1 MNRLRYSATLLLVTA
16 FAVFQLLAAA
26 PLLHPGCNAWGP
38 LVQALQSPVA
48 PAVDVQ
54 EGAAT
59 SGSTDECLVC
69 RVSGLSAIL
78 LPGLAVFASTA
89 QMAAPP
95 LPAGAPVRALFSE
108 NLRSRAPPS
117 A

>member
-1 MNRLRYSATLLLVTA
+1 MNRLRHLATLLLVTA
-16 FAVFQLLAAA
+16 FAVFQLLAPA
-26 PLLHPGCNAWGP
+26 PWLHPRCNAWGS
-38 LVQALQSPVA
+38 LGQVLQGPETPV
-48 PAVDVQ
+48 VHIQD
-54 EGAAT
+54 GAT
-59 SGSTDECLVC
+59 TPGSTDECLVC

-89 QMAAPP
+89 HLAAPP
-95 LPAGAPVRALFSE
+95 LPAEAPVRALFGE

>member
-1 MNRLRYSATLLLVTA
+1 MNRLRHPATLLLVTA
-16 FAVFQLLAAA
+16 FAVFQLLATA
-26 PLLHPGCNAWGP
+26 PLLHPGCNAWAP
-38 LVQALQSPVA
+38 LVQTLQSTAA

-59 SGSTDECLVC
+59 SGGTDECLVC

-78 LPGLAVFASTA
+78 LPGLAVFVSTA
-89 QMAAPP
+89 QTVAPP
-95 LPAGAPVRALFSE
+95 LPAEAPVRAPLSE

>member
-16 FAVFQLLAAA
+16 FAVFQLLATA

-38 LVQALQSPVA
+38 LVQALQGPEA
-48 PAVDVQ
+48 PAVDTQ
-54 EGAAT
+54 EGVA
-59 SGSTDECLVC
+59 SPGSTDECLVC

-78 LPGLAVFASTA
+78 LPGVAVFASTA
-89 QMAAPP
+89 HRAAPP
-95 LPAGAPVRALFSE
+95 LPAEAPVRALFSE

-117 A
+117 V

>member
-1 MNRLRYSATLLLVTA
+1 MKRLRHPATLLLVTA
-16 FAVFQLLAAA
+16 FAVFQLLATA
-26 PLLHPGCNAWGP
+26 PLLHPRCNAWGP
-38 LVQALQSPVA
+38 LVQALQGSEA
-48 PAVDVQ
+48 PAVHPQ

-59 SGSTDECLVC
+59 PGSTDECLVC

-78 LPGLAVFASTA
+78 LPGLTVFAATA
-89 QMAAPP
+89 HLAAPP
-95 LPAGAPVRALFSE
+95 LPSEAPVRAPFSE